1 MTWILVIVSLVGVI
15 LNIKHNRVCFFL
27 WGFTNLSWAII
38 DFKQGIPAQGFLFII
53 YFILSIWGIYEWRK
67 NNKKG

>member
-15 LNIKHNRVCFFL
+15 LNIKHSRVCFFL
-27 WGFTNLSWAII
+27 WAGTNLSWAII
-38 DFKQGIPAQGFLFII
+38 DFKKGIPAQGFLFII